1 MPIEPLSAILPGTP
15 VLIDANIFIYAA
27 SAQSAECEQFLQRCT
42 TEDVLGVTTLDIVS
56 EVCHRRMVAEA
67 FEEGLIARQSAPALR
82 RKPDVVRRLHR
93 YQTYIDQIFSL
104 GLLVLE
110 LTETRFRHSALVRS
124 RHGLLTTDSL
134 ILAAAELYGIEALAT
149 RDDDFDEVPWLTV
162 YKPRDIP

>member
-1 MPIEPLSAILPGTP
+1 MPTEPLSAIPPGTP

-27 SAQSAECEQFLQRCT
+27 SVQSAECEQLLQRCA
-42 TEDVLGVTTLDIVS
+42 TEDVLGVTTVDIVS
-56 EVCHRRMVAEA
+56 EVCHRRMLAEA

-82 RKPDVVRRLHR
+82 RRPDIVRRLHR
-93 YQTYIDQIFSL
+93 YQAYIDQIFGL

-110 LTETRFRHSALVRS
+110 LNETRFRESTLVRS
-124 RHGLLTTDSL
+124 RYGLLTTDSL

-162 YKPRDIP
+162 YKPQDIP